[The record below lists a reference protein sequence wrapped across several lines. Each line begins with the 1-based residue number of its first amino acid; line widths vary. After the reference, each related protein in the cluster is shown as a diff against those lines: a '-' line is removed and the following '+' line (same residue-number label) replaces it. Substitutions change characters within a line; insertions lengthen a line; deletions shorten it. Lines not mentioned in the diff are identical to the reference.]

1 VNDTVKK
8 RIVYYIGGFDP
19 RGVRHY
25 HALYKE
31 HSQKQS
37 KINGIE
43 TTVSSRKKIHN
54 HLHQWEID
62 AIDGGL
68 NVHTTYRFLSW
79 DDIIRAQWS
88 SGLLSYY
95 KDFIYCIIA
104 YIFNGL
110 VFSFAKASPKQMLA
124 AFYPVVYLLG
134 VLFTALYAGMSLYE
148 WWGGW
153 ISVIPSVGIA
163 IVILLLFEKFGNK
176 IGVFWLLRIYAFSV
190 RWGKGEVYS
199 IEDRIDHFSQEIA
212 KAVRDEDADEI
223 LLISHSVGTILAV
236 SVLARALQ
244 KESDGWE
251 RFAMVTLGECIP
263 LVSFQPNAKDYRHE
277 LRQVSQQKDLFWI
290 DYTSPIDGACFPLH
304 DFMHSSGI
312 STENSSI
319 PLYRSTRFHTLYDKI
334 TYKKLRRDWYKTHF
348 LYITSTQKSGEYDY
362 YAMTAGVQSIRNIF
376 LNSRSH

>member
-1 VNDTVKK
+1 MNDTIKK
-8 RIVYYIGGFDP
+8 RIVYYLSGFDP

-43 TTVSSRKKIHN
+43 IAVSSRKKIHN
-54 HLHQWEID
+54 HLHQWEIE
-62 AIDGGL
+62 AIDNGE

-95 KDFIYCIIA
+95 KDLIYCIIA

-134 VLFTALYAGMSLYE
+134 ALFTALYGGVSLYK

-153 ISVIPSVGIA
+153 MSVVPSLGIA
-163 IVILLLFEKFGNK
+163 IVILVLFEKFGNK

-190 RWGKGEVYS
+190 RWGKGEVQS
-199 IEDRIDHFSQEIA
+199 IEERINHFSQEIA
-212 KAVRDEDADEI
+212 NAVKDEDADEI

-244 KESDGWE
+244 KESDGWQK
-251 RFAMVTLGECIP
+251 FGMMTLGECIP
-263 LVSFQPNAKDYRHE
+263 LVSFQPNAQSYRDE
-277 LRQVSQQKDLFWI
+277 LRQIAQQKDLFWV

-304 DFMHSSGI
+304 DFMKSSGI
-312 STENSSI
+312 LSENSSA
-319 PLYRSTRFHTLYDKI
+319 PHYLSPRFYKLYDKI
-334 TYKKLRRDWYKTHF
+334 TYKKLRRDWYTTHF
-348 LYITSTQKSGEYDY
+348 LYITSTQRSDMYDFF
-362 YAMTAGVQSIRNIF
+362 AITAGADTIRNKII
-376 LNSRSH
+376 